1 MDDGLDDD
9 SIARDTFE
17 SRMDN
22 MKKELTSFVYTFEEM
37 IKGNF
42 LYVDKTEFIWN
53 LIRPSKAGYL
63 LTRPRRFGKSLLIST
78 LKAIFEGKKEL
89 FKGLALYNKPYDWK
103 KYPIIH
109 IDFSNSNLE
118 TAQDVKEFLQDEL
131 NELSRVLEMPLRG
144 HSLSKQFEYL
154 IKDAALSSSM
164 KKVVILVDEYDKPIL
179 GNIVNLPQCQKILK
193 VLKGFYSNIKKGEKY
208 IRLAF
213 VTGVSKFSHVSL
225 FSDLNNLTDITLDVD
240 YATML
245 GFTDNEI
252 RKNYADRITE
262 AAKVHGIP
270 EDTLMTRIL
279 DWYDGYRFSEADVH
293 VCNPVSLSN
302 FFLKKYKFSN
312 YWDTTGTP
320 SFLVELMRK
329 QSYDYEAALK
339 MWYGESIFAAY
350 ELEKLDITGLLW
362 QTGYLTI
369 KDIREDAFGMLYRL
383 DFPDREVQ
391 STFTSRLIKTYA
403 GSGAEDELLAQMR
416 AFGQA
421 INNDDLDGFLT
432 IFQSFLANID
442 YKLHIPDEKYYQ
454 SIFFLVF
461 KFLGASIE
469 AESCTNEGRIDA
481 YVRTAKAVYLFEF
494 KLNKSAKKAVSQ
506 IVDRHYYEKFQSCG
520 LPIRMIGVNFN
531 SAKGR
536 IDGWKEMA

>member
-1 MDDGLDDD
+1 M
-9 SIARDTFE
+9 
-17 SRMDN
+17 
-22 MKKELTSFVYTFEEM
+22 
-37 IKGNF
+37 
-42 LYVDKTEFIWN
+42 
-53 LIRPSKAGYL
+53 
-63 LTRPRRFGKSLLIST
+63 
-78 LKAIFEGKKEL
+78 
-89 FKGLALYNKPYDWK
+89 
-103 KYPIIH
+103 
-109 IDFSNSNLE
+109 
-118 TAQDVKEFLQDEL
+118 
-131 NELSRVLEMPLRG
+131 
-144 HSLSKQFEYL
+144 
-154 IKDAALSSSM
+154 
-164 KKVVILVDEYDKPIL
+164 
-179 GNIVNLPQCQKILK
+179 
-193 VLKGFYSNIKKGEKY
+193 
-208 IRLAF
+208 
-213 VTGVSKFSHVSL
+213 
-225 FSDLNNLTDITLDVD
+225 DVD

-262 AAKVHGIP
+262 AAKAHGIP

-481 YVRTAKAVYLFEF
+481 YVRTAKAVYIFEF

>member
-1 MDDGLDDD
+1 MKKDLTT
-9 SIARDTFE
+9 SVFTFE
-17 SRMDN
+17 DFIR
-22 MKKELTSFVYTFEEM
+22 
-37 IKGNF
+37 GNF
-42 LYVDKTEFIWN
+42 LYVDKTEYIWN

-63 LTRPRRFGKSLLIST
+63 LTRPRRFGKSLLLST

-89 FKGLALYNKPYDWK
+89 FKGLALYDKPYKWE

-109 IDFSNSNLE
+109 LSFGDYTPMKN
-118 TAQDVKEFLQDEL
+118 TAEKVDAYLRDKVATIAESYSVKL
-131 NELSRVLEMPLRG
+131 PKG
-144 HSLSKQFEYL
+144 T
-154 IKDAALSSSM
+154 DAATAFGKLIDRLYR
-164 KKVVILVDEYDKPIL
+164 KGQVVILVDEYDKPIL
-179 GNIVNLPQCQKILK
+179 DNISKDNVGEILMC
-193 VLKGFYSNIKKGEKY
+193 LKGFYSVLKDRNAME
-208 IRLAF
+208 RLLF

-225 FSDLNNLTDITLDVD
+225 FSELNNLTDITLDAD
-240 YATML
+240 YAGML

-262 AAKVHGIP
+262 AAKVHGIS
-270 EDTLMTRIL
+270 EDTLMTKIL

-320 SFLVELMRK
+320 SFLLELMRK

-403 GSGAEDELLAQMR
+403 GSGAEDELLVQMR

-481 YVRTAKAVYLFEF
+481 YVRTSKAVYIFEF

-536 IDGWKEMA
+536 IDGWKEMALP